1 MAKNFAEIAFT
12 ESVKA
17 QQQKYGSRRSYARME
32 QMARGNEF
40 SEAEAE
46 FIAERDGF
54 YLATVGESGFPYVQ
68 FRGGPKGFLK
78 VLDARTLAYA
88 DFRGNMQYVSV
99 GNLLNTDKA
108 ALILMDY
115 ARRQRLKI
123 YARIEVIEAKD
134 APELIAQLQEPSYDA
149 QVERAMVLNVE
160 AFDWNCPQHIT
171 PRYTIEEIREL
182 NAPLNEHVAKLEAEN
197 KCLKALH
204 PTTESKWLN
213 ASQSTISKGKKCVI
227 SEQGRHHHRRRHWH
241 RQRKAI

>member
-12 ESVKA
+12 ENVKE
-17 QQQKYGSRRSYARME
+17 QQTKYGSRRSYAKME
-32 QMARGNEF
+32 AQERGNKI
-40 SEAEAE
+40 SENEAE

-78 VLDARTLAYA
+78 VLDAKTLAYA
-88 DFRGNMQYVSV
+88 DFRGNLQYVSV
-99 GNLLNTDKA
+99 GNLTRNDKA

-123 YARIEVIEAKD
+123 YARIEIVEAKD
-134 APELIAQLQEPSYDA
+134 NPALIAQLQDTSYDA
-149 QVERAMVLNVE
+149 QVERAMLLHVE

-182 NAPLNEHVAKLEAEN
+182 NAPLYEHVAKLEAEIAR
-197 KCLKALH
+197 LKNL
-204 PTTESKWLN
+204 
-213 ASQSTISKGKKCVI
+213 
-227 SEQGRHHHRRRHWH
+227 
-241 RQRKAI
+241 

>member
-1 MAKNFAEIAFT
+1 MARNFAEIAFT

-17 QQQKYGSRRSYARME
+17 QQTKYGSRRSYARME
-32 QMARGNEF
+32 QMTRGNEIT
-40 SEAEAE
+40 ENEAE

-78 VLDARTLAYA
+78 VLDAQTLAYA

-99 GNLLNTDKA
+99 GNLTRNDKA

-134 APELIAQLQEPSYDA
+134 NPELIAQLQDASYDA
-149 QVERAMVLNVE
+149 QVERAMVLHLE

-171 PRYTIEEIREL
+171 ERFTIEEIQEL
-182 NAPLNEHVAKLEAEN
+182 NAPLYEHVAKLEAEIAQ
-197 KCLKALH
+197 LKA
-204 PTTESKWLN
+204 K
-213 ASQSTISKGKKCVI
+213 
-227 SEQGRHHHRRRHWH
+227 
-241 RQRKAI
+241 